1 MVSKKSTN
9 KRQNKKVTLKQENSP
24 KNPSITIIEEIP
36 MGVVELSALQAIS
49 MSLIRTAAKKWYV
62 AIYRMNRTN
71 PNNSWNSQSKVWLPL
86 DKINKIC
93 ELMIHSFEQAIN
105 LDLFNDYKPE
115 QKIYRL
121 QEEDKIDNPLDEDE
135 FVLKL
140 EGTTEKNLFEN

>member
-1 MVSKKSTN
+1 MAARKRNTTKKTTP
-9 KRQNKKVTLKQENSP
+9 KKDVA
-24 KNPSITIIEEIP
+24 KNPAITIIEEIP
-36 MGVVELSALQAIS
+36 MGMVELSELQAIS

-62 AIYRMNRTN
+62 SIYRMNRTS
-71 PNNSWNSQSKVWLPL
+71 PNNTWNSRSKVWLPL

-121 QEEDKIDNPLDEDE
+121 QEEDKVDNPLDEKE

-140 EGTTEKNLFEN
+140 EGMTEKNLFED